1 MSIIITLLILSVLI
15 VVHEFGHFIVARL
28 NGVQVEEFSLGMGP
42 LLYQKCSAKSGTQY
56 SVRLFPIGGYVKMLG
71 EEGEGDEPEAAADLE
86 KAFYTKSIWR
96 RMSVI
101 AAGPLMNFVI
111 AVPFFIVA
119 FAGLGVPSNE
129 PIIGVALEGG
139 AGFAAGLE
147 DGDRVLAIDGKPI
160 ETWQQLAQAIRDS
173 QGQEMTLEVE
183 RDGRQLTINA
193 TAELDA
199 TQNTYLL
206 NIQQAV
212 ERRSI
217 LSAVQMGF
225 TETYEF
231 TKQIILSFVGMF
243 TGQIEAELTGPV
255 GMTTVVG
262 QIAQNGVFQLLLF
275 IGVLSINLGIVNLF
289 PLPALDGGRLFFM
302 LIEAFRGKPV
312 DPSKENMVHFIG
324 LIALMCLMVII
335 TYQDIMRLIGS

>member
-1 MSIIITLLILSVLI
+1 MSIIITILMLSVLI

-42 LLYQKCSAKSGTQY
+42 LLYKKCAAKSGTQY
-56 SVRLFPIGGYVKMLG
+56 SLRLFPIGGYVKMLG
-71 EEGEGDEPEAAADLE
+71 EEGDEPEEPADLE

-96 RMSVI
+96 RMAVI

-111 AVPFFIVA
+111 AVPFFIIA

-129 PIIGVALEGG
+129 PVVGVALEGG

-147 DGDRVLAIDGKPI
+147 DGDRVLAIDGQPM
-160 ETWQQLAQAIRDS
+160 ETWQQLAQTIRDS
-173 QGQEMTLEVE
+173 EGREMTLEVE
-183 RDGRQLTINA
+183 RDGQRLTINA

-199 TQNTYLL
+199 AQDAYLL
-206 NIQQAV
+206 SIQQAV

-217 LSAVQMGF
+217 LSAVKMGF
-225 TETYEF
+225 TETYQF
-231 TKQIILSFVGMF
+231 TKQILVSFVGMF

-275 IGVLSINLGIVNLF
+275 FGVLSINLGIVNLF

-302 LIEAFRGKPV
+302 LIEALRGRPV
-312 DPSKENMVHFIG
+312 DPSKENMVHLIG
-324 LIALMCLMVII
+324 LVALMCLMVVI